1 MWIHMATLHSVK
13 SITITTLDSNSDI
26 SFDVDIVTMESLLLV
41 ATNCVGGVVATMV
54 TISNHL

>member
-1 MWIHMATLHSVK
+1 MATLHSVK